1 MRIAEDP
8 TNQKKV
14 DTGEANHKRGRPES
28 QFKQCY
34 LGGLDLPIT
43 NRPM

>member
-28 QFKQCY
+28 QFKV
-34 LGGLDLPIT
+34 LSRRVGLADHE
-43 NRPM
+43 